1 MSKAFPI
8 WVVPVWFAL
17 MGARKVRAGA
27 LKVAGVFR
35 RKPKPEAPLLPPP
48 ED

>member
-1 MSKAFPI
+1 MSKTFPLL
-8 WVVPVWFAL
+8 VVPVWFAL
-17 MGARKVRAGA
+17 MGAKKVREGA

-35 RKPKPEAPLLPPP
+35 RKPKPEAPPPPP